1 MDRDGFNHGFPPA
14 AWEAAKSEAREIM
27 MKRAKR
33 GAPISYSELVD
44 QIRSISMDAH
54 DPRLAHFLGEISRAE
69 DAKGRGML
77 TAVVVHKHDGFPGQ
91 GFFELAEELGRTVKD
106 QEQFWI
112 EEMRRLADEAQ

>member
-1 MDRDGFNHGFPPA
+1 VDRDGFNHGFQPA
-14 AWEAAKSEAREIM
+14 AWEAAKTEAREIM

-91 GFFELAEELGRTVKD
+91 GFFELAEELGRTIKD
-106 QEQFWI
+106 REQFWV